1 MGACGVSDSG
11 MTGAPF
17 GIAVRPHQFETAKL
31 GFLIVG
37 APLRSLSSLHKDDPK
52 GGLLLLASIPAVR
65 STRLVRSKAQA
76 NFLHAQGFWSWQTV
90 SWMDKSRGN
99 NKRQK

>member
-52 GGLLLLASIPAVR
+52 GGLLLL
-65 STRLVRSKAQA
+65 
-76 NFLHAQGFWSWQTV
+76 GFWSWQTV
-90 SWMDKSRGN
+90 SWVDKSRGN